1 MDIHIHGRE
10 GADVMDATQ
19 QGLQTIADALVKTGV
34 VAWVATTVTA
44 PMEDIRHALL
54 QSP

>member
-19 QGLQTIADALVKTGV
+19 QGLQTIADALVKTGL
-34 VAWVATTVTA
+34 W
-44 PMEDIRHALL
+44 LGL
-54 QSP
+54 QRLSQHRWRISVMRAITSP